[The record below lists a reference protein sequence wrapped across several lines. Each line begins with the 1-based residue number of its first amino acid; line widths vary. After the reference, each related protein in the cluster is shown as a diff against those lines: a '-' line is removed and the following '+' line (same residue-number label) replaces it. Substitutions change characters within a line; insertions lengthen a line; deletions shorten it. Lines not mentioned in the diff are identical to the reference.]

1 MSTIDKTDLP
11 DANKGFE
18 FFGKAVRWMDQDLN
32 KKLPTGYQFAD
43 NNYRWR
49 VDIQAQDNNTTW
61 LLRQYNIDST
71 NRKSVP
77 YFAVNLMLAKRMGW
91 EVEKSSNVF
100 EVGPNLLMELPY
112 GKTSVKPDPATCLN
126 AKFTFTKPI
135 HVVEGLLYLCSTFTW
150 RFLNLN

>member
-61 LLRQYNIDST
+61 LLRQYNIDSR

-100 EVGPNLLMELPY
+100 GVGPNLLMELPY

-135 HVVEGLLYLCSTFTW
+135 HVVEGLLYLCSTFSW

>member
-43 NNYRWR
+43 NNYLWR

-135 HVVEGLLYLCSTFTW
+135 HVVEGLLYLCSTFSW

>member
-32 KKLPTGYQFAD
+32 KKLPRGYQFAD

-49 VDIQAQDNNTTW
+49 VDIQAQHNNTTW

-135 HVVEGLLYLCSTFTW
+135 HVVEGLLYLCSTFSW

>member
-43 NNYRWR
+43 NNYLWR

-61 LLRQYNIDST
+61 LLRQCNIDST

-100 EVGPNLLMELPY
+100 EVGPHLLMELPY

-135 HVVEGLLYLCSTFTW
+135 HVVEGLLYLCSTFSW
-150 RFLNLN
+150 RFLKLN

>member
-32 KKLPTGYQFAD
+32 KKLPRGYQFAD

-135 HVVEGLLYLCSTFTW
+135 HVVEGLLYLCSTFSW

>member
-61 LLRQYNIDST
+61 LLRHYNIDST

-100 EVGPNLLMELPY
+100 ELGPNLLMELPY

-135 HVVEGLLYLCSTFTW
+135 HVVEGLLYLCSTFSW